1 MLDVLT
7 AFSQSGKGWQ
17 ARINSPAIQTLS
29 ITHARALLHLVQC
42 GDLDAAIDAGLMAWS
57 VHTDDGLD
65 EAERALLAAA
75 RERLQTAWAAR
86 ERFRARQAR
95 LQRRERER
103 LERRAASTPAQA
115 ASPAA
120 PALPA
125 AAAAILA
132 RARARAG
139 VAPK

>member
-1 MLDVLT
+1 VLAVNT
-7 AFSQSGKGWQ
+7 PIS
-17 ARINSPAIQTLS
+17 TD
-29 ITHARALLHLVQC
+29 ARALLHLLQQ
-42 GDLDAAIDAGLMAWS
+42 GDVDAAIEAGLMAWS
-57 VHTDDGLD
+57 AHSGDGLD
-65 EAERALLAAA
+65 AAERALLAATC
-75 RERLQTAWAAR
+75 ERLRTAWAAR

-95 LQRRERER
+95 LQRREHERRER
-103 LERRAASTPAQA
+103 RVASMPALTATPAA
-115 ASPAA
+115 PST

>member
-1 MLDVLT
+1 MPEVN
-7 AFSQSGKGWQ
+7 
-17 ARINSPAIQTLS
+17 IPAAI
-29 ITHARALLHLVQC
+29 HARTLLHLVQQ
-42 GDLDAAIDAGLMAWS
+42 GDLDAAIEAGLMAWS
-57 VHTDDGLD
+57 AHADAGLD
-65 EAERALLAAA
+65 KAERELLTATC
-75 RERLQTAWAAR
+75 ERLRTAWAAR

-103 LERRAASTPAQA
+103 RERRAASALPAA

-120 PALPA
+120 PSPSALPA

-139 VAPK
+139 MLPK